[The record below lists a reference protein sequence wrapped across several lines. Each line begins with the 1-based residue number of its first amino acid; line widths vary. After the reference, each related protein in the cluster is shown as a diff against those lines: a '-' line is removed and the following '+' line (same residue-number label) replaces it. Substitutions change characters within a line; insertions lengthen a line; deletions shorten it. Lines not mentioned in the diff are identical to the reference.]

1 MSDQTKSVVTVE
13 IAGEEYTLRADTT
26 PDYARECAAHVD
38 HTITEILQ
46 GGSLIQ
52 THKAAILA
60 ALSLTDQL
68 FQARRETEEM
78 RAEIG
83 RLAEAL
89 TADVR
94 ARLEPSDNAPA
105 QR

>member
-1 MSDQTKSVVTVE
+1 MSEPAKSVVTVE
-13 IAGEEYTLRADTT
+13 IAGEEYTIRADTT
-26 PDYARECAAHVD
+26 PEYAKECAAHVD

-46 GGSLIQ
+46 GGALIQ

-68 FQARRETEEM
+68 FQARRETEAL

-89 TADVR
+89 MVDVR
-94 ARLEPSDNAPA
+94 ARLEPSDALPA

>member
-1 MSDQTKSVVTVE
+1 MSDQAKSVVTVE

-26 PDYARECAAHVD
+26 PEYAKECAAHVD
-38 HTITEILQ
+38 RTITEILQ

-52 THKAAILA
+52 THKVAILA

-68 FQARRETEEM
+68 FQARRETQAL
-78 RAEIG
+78 RDEIG
-83 RLAEAL
+83 RLAAGL

-94 ARLEPSDNAPA
+94 ARLEPSDAVPA

>member
-1 MSDQTKSVVTVE
+1 MTDGTNRSVVTVE

-26 PDYARECAAHVD
+26 PEYARDCAAHVD
-38 HTITEILQ
+38 RTIGEILQ
-46 GGSLIQ
+46 GGGLIQ

-68 FQARRETEEM
+68 FQARRETEALREQ
-78 RAEIG
+78 IG
-83 RLAEAL
+83 QLAAQL

-94 ARLEPSDNAPA
+94 ARVDAV
-105 QR
+105 

>member
-1 MSDQTKSVVTVE
+1 MTDNPSKSVVTVE

-26 PDYARECAAHVD
+26 PDYARDCAAQVD
-38 HTITEILQ
+38 RTIKEILQ
-46 GGSLIQ
+46 GSALIQ

-68 FQARRETEEM
+68 FQARRESDAL
-78 RAEIG
+78 RAQMA
-83 RLAEAL
+83 RLADRL

-94 ARLEPSDNAPA
+94 ARLEPSDLAAP
-105 QR
+105 R

>member
-1 MSDQTKSVVTVE
+1 MSDQAKSVVTVE

-26 PDYARECAAHVD
+26 PEYAVECAAHVD
-38 HTITEILQ
+38 QTITEILQ
-46 GGSLIQ
+46 GGALIQ

-68 FQARRETEEM
+68 FQARRETEAL
-78 RAEIG
+78 RDEIG
-83 RLAEAL
+83 RLAEQL

-94 ARLEPSDNAPA
+94 ARLEPSDTVGA

>member
-1 MSDQTKSVVTVE
+1 MNDPGRSVVTVE

-26 PDYARECAAHVD
+26 PDYAKECASHVD

-46 GGSLIQ
+46 GGALVQ

-68 FQARRETEEM
+68 FQARRETDAL

-83 RLAEAL
+83 RLAERL

-94 ARLEPSDNAPA
+94 ARLEPSDSASAP
-105 QR
+105 R